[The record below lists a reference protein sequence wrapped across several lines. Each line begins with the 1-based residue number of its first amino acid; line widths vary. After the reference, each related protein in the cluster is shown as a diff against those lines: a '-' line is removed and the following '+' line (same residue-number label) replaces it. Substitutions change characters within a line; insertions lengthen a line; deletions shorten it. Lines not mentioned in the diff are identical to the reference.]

1 MALKFWTV
9 VMLYN
14 ILYGIFKIYPARILL
29 KMIPAMILYRHD
41 PKLELLF
48 YLIGDFF
55 LLLDDSLPH
64 ALPFGI
70 ASFAAG
76 HLISTPKPLAALPVV
91 PFAMMYTW
99 HIREYLQDKIYPVMI
114 YAIILAMKGSIPF
127 MLSDLLLTLQIFV
140 KPDWYGTG
148 FHSLALTL
156 YWMAIYF

>member
-14 ILYGIFKIYPARILL
+14 ILYGIFKVYPARLIL
-29 KMIPAMILYRHD
+29 KMIPPMILYHHD
-41 PKLELLF
+41 PKIELLF

-55 LLLDDSLPH
+55 LLLDDTLPH

-76 HLISTPKPLAALPVV
+76 HLISTPILSNLHVV
-91 PFAMMYTW
+91 PAAVMYTW
-99 HIREYLQDKIYPVMI
+99 YIREYLQEKLYPVMI

-140 KPDWYGTG
+140 KPEWYGTG